1 MDELSNLSKSL
12 GSAGA
17 ADVGATMGDLAGAI
31 DETGGV
37 DGLVDKL
44 RAGGLDQEVDSWV
57 STGANQPVDPQ
68 RLGAALGPETT
79 QRLANRGLLGR
90 SAGDLGKG
98 HGYVRRQVDGL
109 ATGAGVIIPRK
120 GVAEIS
126 KVLETSQ
133 EPVRLSLDGT
143 RSSSLRATHG
153 TTTCQPS
160 SSSF

>member
-57 STGANQPVDPQ
+57 STGTNQPVDPQ
-68 RLGAALGPETT
+68 RLGAALGRRRPSASRTARAST
-79 QRLANRGLLGR
+79 STRCCR
-90 SAGDLGKG
+90 SS
-98 HGYVRRQVDGL
+98 RR
-109 ATGAGVIIPRK
+109 
-120 GVAEIS
+120 S
-126 KVLETSQ
+126 S
-133 EPVRLSLDGT
+133 
-143 RSSSLRATHG
+143 RSSS
-153 TTTCQPS
+153 TC
-160 SSSF
+160 